1 MAVEN
6 QTDSMFAGNRH
17 VLRWAGI
24 VDADGSGILDL
35 TGRIVKFSLTR
46 KSPAGNPSLTPLLDF
61 SSATVSSQ
69 VTIPNPV
76 TGSPHVEVELKPVDT
91 ATLAPKETIY
101 YCELEVY
108 EAGNLNP
115 VVVAT
120 IDLTIKPNVVNA

>member
-24 VDADGSGILDL
+24 TDADGSGLLDL
-35 TGRIVKFSLTR
+35 TGRIVKFALTR
-46 KSPAGNPSLTPLLDF
+46 KSSAGDPLLTPILDF
-61 SSATVSSQ
+61 SSATSGQ
-69 VTIPNPV
+69 VLIPNPV
-76 TGSPHVEVELKPVDT
+76 TGSPHVTVELLPVNT
-91 ATLAPKETIY
+91 ATLAPKETVY

-120 IDLTIKPNVVNA
+120 LDLTIKPNVTNV